1 MASKSIDLDTATSVE
16 DVERILDE
24 LLSQEASIDAKLE
37 QLLDPSNQPDVTSL
51 TSLQSTL
58 DIQDQIQEINDRV
71 GPAAETAHGLSERV
85 KKLDIEQARV
95 KESLKYVEDV
105 QELKVHPPPSSL
117 YRGLMCRAAYWAFTR
132 QWNDRIGMMPLHSF
146 IKLHYW
152 TRR

>member
-1 MASKSIDLDTATSVE
+1 MDSKRTELDTAASVE

-24 LLSQEASIDAKLE
+24 LLQQETSVDAKLAT
-37 QLLDPSNQPDVTSL
+37 LLDASNQPDLSSL

-58 DIQDQIQEINDRV
+58 HIQDQISHLNDRI

-105 QELKVHPPPSSL
+105 QELKVHH
-117 YRGLMCRAAYWAFTR
+117 
-132 QWNDRIGMMPLHSF
+132 PL
-146 IKLHYW
+146 LPLGANW
-152 TRR
+152 

>member
-24 LLSQEASIDAKLE
+24 LLSQEACVDAKLE
-37 QLLDPSNQPDVTSL
+37 KLLDPSNQPDVTSL

-105 QELKVHPPPSSL
+105 QELKVNPLPRLS
-117 YRGLMCRAAYWAFTR
+117 
-132 QWNDRIGMMPLHSF
+132 IG
-146 IKLHYW
+146 
-152 TRR
+152 T

>member
-1 MASKSIDLDTATSVE
+1 MDSKTKELDTAASVE

-24 LLSQEASIDAKLE
+24 LLAEETSVDAKLAT
-37 QLLDPSNQPDVTSL
+37 LLDPSNQPDLSSL

-58 DIQDQIQEINDRV
+58 RIQDQISHLNDSI

-105 QELKVHPPPSSL
+105 QELKVHYPSPTV
-117 YRGLMCRAAYWAFTR
+117 G
-132 QWNDRIGMMPLHSF
+132 N
-146 IKLHYW
+146 
-152 TRR
+152 